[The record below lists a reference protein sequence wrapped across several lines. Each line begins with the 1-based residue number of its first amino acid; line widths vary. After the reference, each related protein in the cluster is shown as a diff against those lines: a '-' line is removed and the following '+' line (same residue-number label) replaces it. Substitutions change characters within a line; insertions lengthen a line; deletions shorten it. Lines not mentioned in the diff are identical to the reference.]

1 MSTELTIHNGG
12 LDLTTLG
19 NVLAK
24 SNYFQDTKDA
34 AQAIVKVLAGQ
45 ELGIGPIAAMTGV
58 YIVNG
63 RVAIGAN
70 LMAAAVKRSGKY
82 NYRVLEQTDKICRIA
97 FYEGKEVIGESVFT
111 IEDAKKAG
119 TKNLDK
125 FPRNMLFARAL
136 SNGVRWYCPDV
147 FDATVYTPDELRGG
161 FDSQAEELPPAPRAD
176 VVTGEVLEGSPIVKG
191 ARGEGAPPKP
201 AYVPAHPDRDLNE
214 VKALVADIRKAG
226 GDPGTITA
234 RQMYDMPQAEY
245 EAYVSGM
252 RKMRDDLIALAD
264 AEVAEVAA

>member
-12 LDLTTLG
+12 MDLSSLG

-24 SNYFQDTKDA
+24 SGYFQDTRDA

-58 YIVNG
+58 YIVSG

-82 NYRVLEQTDKICRIA
+82 NYRVLEHSDKVCRIV
-97 FYEGKEVIGESVFT
+97 FTEGKEQIGESVFT
-111 IEDAKKAG
+111 LEDAKRAG

-125 FPRNMLFARAL
+125 FPKNMLFARAL
-136 SNGVRWYCPDV
+136 SNGVRWYTPDV
-147 FDATVYTPDELRGG
+147 FDATVYTPDELRSGHEAQT
-161 FDSQAEELPPAPRAD
+161 DELPPAPPVN
-176 VVTGEVLEGSPIVKG
+176 VVTGEVIEGNPIAG
-191 ARGEGAPPKP
+191 TQRGEGAPPKP
-201 AYVPAHPDRDLNE
+201 AYVPKHPDRDLSE
-214 VKALVADIRKAG
+214 VKQLVANIRAAG

-245 EAYVSGM
+245 DAYVGGM
-252 RKMRDDLIALAD
+252 RDMLAALIELAD
-264 AEVAEVAA
+264 AEVAEAA